1 MSDQTNNIILNSK
14 EILSDNT
21 LVKSEQDIKVSLK
34 QKRKRNVNKNV
45 YIGIKQRYNI
55 YLR

>member
-14 EILSDNT
+14 EILSNNT